1 MLGVWFID
9 VSFFFFF
16 LFQMQDNDIIL
27 CDGHC
32 DRAYHVKCLVP
43 PVDPATLPEDE
54 GWLCPSC
61 DRKVSSRSSS
71 VV

>member
-1 MLGVWFID
+1 
-9 VSFFFFF
+9 
-16 LFQMQDNDIIL
+16 MQDNDIIL